1 MTIFS
6 SYNIFESYTQP
17 EDIFWF
23 EARFTLP
30 HSLYDIH
37 FGIWRK
43 LFWETPFF
51 FKKKLQ
57 IRYYFINTVLKDQLN
72 DFLTYFLDNQFSFT
86 MLTFIL

>member
-1 MTIFS
+1 MSPAVTQKLFTYPSRLRLSSNFSLFKKGMTIFS

-51 FKKKLQ
+51 F
-57 IRYYFINTVLKDQLN
+57 
-72 DFLTYFLDNQFSFT
+72 
-86 MLTFIL
+86 